1 MPFSSGTYAG
11 CIDFFDFCGI
21 RCLFS
26 EILPPE
32 ASISAFSR
40 GFDAFYHG
48 FFLRKHQFRRFSSD
62 SMPFLQDSSAES
74 INFCVFPR
82 FRCFCFGI
90 LLSEASISSVFPK
103 FDAFT
108 PSITSDRAEA
118 LLILQTLGH
127 KQQQVIIVN
136 AGRILIQYLTLI
148 PHSASVRNI
157 SALYVYPL
165 RRTVTRMNS
174 HSQKN
179 SI

>member
-1 MPFSSGTYAG
+1 MR
-11 CIDFFDFCGI
+11 D
-21 RCLFS
+21 
-26 EILPPE
+26 
-32 ASISAFSR
+32 ASISLISA
-40 GFDAFYHG
+40 GFDAFSPR
-48 FFLRKHQFRRFSSD
+48 FFHRKHQFLRFPEVLMLFLRDPSSK
-62 SMPFLQDSSAES
+62 S
-74 INFCVFPR
+74 INSYDFR
-82 FRCFCFGI
+82 SFRCFSPGHCFR
-90 LLSEASISSVFPK
+90 LEP
-103 FDAFT
+103 
-108 PSITSDRAEA
+108 R
-118 LLILQTLGH
+118 LILQTLGH

>member
-11 CIDFFDFCGI
+11 CIDFFDFCRI

-40 GFDAFYHG
+40 GFDAFSLG
-48 FFLRKHQFRRFSSD
+48 FFHRKHQFPYFLAVSMLFLRDPSSK
-62 SMPFLQDSSAES
+62 S
-74 INFCVFPR
+74 INSYDFR
-82 FRCFCFGI
+82 SFRCFSPGHCFR
-90 LLSEASISSVFPK
+90 LEP
-103 FDAFT
+103 
-108 PSITSDRAEA
+108 R
-118 LLILQTLGH
+118 LILQTLGH

-136 AGRILIQYLTLI
+136 TGRILIQYLPLI